1 MQLSVLRAASIYN
14 IRGIRKIFK
23 SGESLLRFNY
33 ESTFVFKMYVYIHFI
48 KQNTLCMF
56 VIKKLKFLKVSYN
69 ILSKYTQ

>member
-1 MQLSVLRAASIYN
+1 MNLLTINKWLIIPQLYENQNADEHIEGSKHIYN

-48 KQNTLCMF
+48 K
-56 VIKKLKFLKVSYN
+56 
-69 ILSKYTQ
+69 